1 MVPNLSLKVGRFF
14 IVHSFC
20 FIIGFHE
27 ELPVMTSKEEIME
40 AVHRMVTKVEEPK
53 NQKRF
58 KNYDKIMLMTFKD
71 IELDVTINFKDGKAV
86 VQEGT
91 PETTDMKIITDTI
104 TLLGILDGSRSAMRS
119 FMGGKIKADGSPRDL
134 MKLQSL
140 LKA

>member
-1 MVPNLSLKVGRFF
+1 
-14 IVHSFC
+14 
-20 FIIGFHE
+20 
-27 ELPVMTSKEEIME
+27 MTSKEEIME

-58 KNYDKIMLMTFKD
+58 KNYNKIMLMTFKD
-71 IELDVTINFKDGKAV
+71 IELDVTVKFKDGKAV
-86 VQEGT
+86 VEEGT
-91 PETTDMKIITDTI
+91 PETTDMKIITDTNTI
-104 TLLGILDGSRSAMRS
+104 LGILDGSRSAMRS